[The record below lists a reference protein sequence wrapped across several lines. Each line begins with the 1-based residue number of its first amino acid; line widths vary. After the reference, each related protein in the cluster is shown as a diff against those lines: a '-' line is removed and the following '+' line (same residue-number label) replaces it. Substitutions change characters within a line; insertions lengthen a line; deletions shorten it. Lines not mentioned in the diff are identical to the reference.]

1 VEYILPFNGRKKCIK
16 NADTM
21 PRKMPDRPKKGE
33 GKAKSGEE
41 MALRAF
47 LCVLVQISSCQFMIM
62 APHEAGQNV
71 NYTPAWQRNENSSE

>member
-1 VEYILPFNGRKKCIK
+1 MEYILAFNGRKKCIK

-21 PRKMPDRPKKGE
+21 PRKCLTGPKR
-33 GKAKSGEE
+33 GKSSEE
-41 MALRAF
+41 MALGAF

-71 NYTPAWQRNENSSE
+71 NYTPTSQRNENSSE

>member
-1 VEYILPFNGRKKCIK
+1 MVGRSALKMQIQCPEKCLTGQK
-16 NADTM
+16 
-21 PRKMPDRPKKGE
+21 RG